1 MNDSFLHKLF
11 SFRFVSLCGF
21 IIAFYVFSLRSE
33 TRPLTSFLVTPTLYV
48 VSSLV
53 AVAVRIILWIAVDK
67 GTFYEFSRVL
77 WRTVEDCI
85 IINLV
90 VLCTLSFLFLV
101 TSFI

>member
-1 MNDSFLHKLF
+1 MNDSFLHRLF
-11 SFRFVSLCGF
+11 SFRFISLCG
-21 IIAFYVFSLRSE
+21 IVIAFYVFSLRSE
-33 TRPLTSFLVTPTLYV
+33 TRPLTSFLFNPTLYI

-53 AVAVRIILWIAVDK
+53 AISVRIVLWIAVDK

-77 WRTVEDCI
+77 WHTLEDCL

-101 TSFI
+101 TSFT